1 MPRLEEWE
9 IKKYWEIFQG
19 LKPEN
24 NKLTGDRVSPVLK
37 NSRLKDDQLSKI
49 WDLSDIDADG
59 RLDFEEFC
67 ITMRLIFDLVNGSM
81 SEVPSELP
89 GWLIP
94 SSKAHLI
101 HANRAVATGSTG
113 NSSFEGDDDDNL
125 SDDFDWYI
133 SPTDKGT
140 YETIYNSNSDS
151 YGRVR
156 FDSLEGLY
164 QTLTKVPRSDISSAW
179 NLVNP
184 KSFETIDKDQVLV
197 FLHILNQ
204 RENGK
209 RFEGDDDDNLSDDF
223 DWYISPTDKGT
234 YETIYNSNSDSYGRV
249 RFDSLEGLYQTLT
262 KVPRSDISSAWNLV
276 NPKSFETIDKDQVL
290 VFLHILNQ
298 RENGKRI
305 PRGVPAS
312 LRATFSKEVP
322 TYDLSAAAASTPSRE
337 ISEPKAHDKKSFGT
351 SYLNKIGQA
360 NNTDRE
366 KGTDFSATE
375 GTDWE
380 EVRLR
385 RELANLEDLLE
396 KAKQESKSGGK
407 SSDNTTSDSALL
419 KHEFEQLLKYK
430 QNKLNAAQSVPNS
443 DKDLTD
449 VKNDIE
455 LIGSQVQVLEEF
467 LAGKENELT
476 KLQQELSSLT

>member
-24 NKLTGDRVSPVLK
+24 NKLTGERVSPVLK
-37 NSRLKDDQLSKI
+37 NSRLKDDQLAKI

-81 SEVPSELP
+81 LEVPLELP
-89 GWLIP
+89 GWLVP
-94 SSKAHLI
+94 SSKSHLI
-101 HANRAVATGSTG
+101 HANKAVATGSTG
-113 NSSFEGDDDDNL
+113 SSFDGDDDELL

-140 YETIYNSNSDS
+140 YETIYNSNSDQ

-156 FDSLEGLY
+156 FDSLNGLY

-184 KSFETIDKDQVLV
+184 KLFE
-197 FLHILNQ
+197 
-204 RENGK
+204 
-209 RFEGDDDDNLSDDF
+209 S
-223 DWYISPTDKGT
+223 
-234 YETIYNSNSDSYGRV
+234 
-249 RFDSLEGLYQTLT
+249 
-262 KVPRSDISSAWNLV
+262 
-276 NPKSFETIDKDQVL
+276 IDKDQVL

-322 TYDLSAAAASTPSRE
+322 SYDLSAAAATTPVKDVSQ
-337 ISEPKAHDKKSFGT
+337 PKAHDKKSFGM
-351 SYLNKIGQA
+351 SYLNKIGQG
-360 NNTDRE
+360 NNAKNE

-385 RELANLEDLLE
+385 RELTNLEELLE
-396 KAKQESKSGGK
+396 KAKQESQSSKA
-407 SSDNTTSDSALL
+407 SDNGGSDLALL

-430 QNKLNAAQSVPNS
+430 QDKLAAAQNIPNA

-467 LAGKENELT
+467 LAGKEKELA
-476 KLQQELSSLT
+476 KLQEELASLS